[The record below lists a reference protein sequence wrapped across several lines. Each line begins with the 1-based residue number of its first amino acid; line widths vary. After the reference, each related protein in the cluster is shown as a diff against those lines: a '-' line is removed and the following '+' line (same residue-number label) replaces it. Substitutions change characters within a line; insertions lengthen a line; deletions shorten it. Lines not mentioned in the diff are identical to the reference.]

1 MKIWQLYSIFFLNM
15 TSLKTNRL
23 GITST
28 YFYRRSLYE
37 KNYTYIIYHLF
48 VFSHWIIL
56 FKLSVS
62 IDQLPHF
69 RSINLIPFYYPNK
82 TTYQI
87 REVLDNL
94 IIFIPFGLYLKT
106 LNINSERTIFLG
118 FLLSLSLELSQYIFC
133 LGASDITDLIT
144 NTTGVLVGVGLY
156 YLLKKIFKE
165 KTNKIILALAAIV
178 TILFIS
184 LIVIILINN

>member
-1 MKIWQLYSIFFLNM
+1 MLHQPIFIEGVFMKKTTHILFTIYLFLV
-15 TSLKTNRL
+15 
-23 GITST
+23 I
-28 YFYRRSLYE
+28 
-37 KNYTYIIYHLF
+37 
-48 VFSHWIIL
+48 WIIL

-106 LNINSERTIFLG
+106 LNTNSDRTIFLG

-133 LGASDITDLIT
+133 IGASDITDLIT
-144 NTTGVLVGVGLY
+144 NTTGAFIGVGLY

-178 TILFIS
+178 TILFVS
-184 LIVIILINN
+184 LIIIILINN

>member
-1 MKIWQLYSIFFLNM
+1 MKKTTHILFTIYIFLV
-15 TSLKTNRL
+15 
-23 GITST
+23 I
-28 YFYRRSLYE
+28 
-37 KNYTYIIYHLF
+37 
-48 VFSHWIIL
+48 WIIL

-69 RSINLIPFYYPNK
+69 RSIN
-82 TTYQI
+82 
-87 REVLDNL
+87 
-94 IIFIPFGLYLKT
+94 
-106 LNINSERTIFLG
+106 ERTVFLG

-133 LGASDITDLIT
+133 IGASDITDLIM

-178 TILFIS
+178 TILFVS
-184 LIVIILINN
+184 LIIIILINN

>member
-1 MKIWQLYSIFFLNM
+1 MKKTTHILFTIYIFLV
-15 TSLKTNRL
+15 
-23 GITST
+23 I
-28 YFYRRSLYE
+28 
-37 KNYTYIIYHLF
+37 
-48 VFSHWIIL
+48 WIIL
-56 FKLSVS
+56 FKFS
-62 IDQLPHF
+62 IEQLPHF
-69 RSINLIPFYYPNK
+69 RSFNLIPFYYPNE

-87 REVLDNL
+87 KEVLENM

-106 LNINSERTIFLG
+106 LNINSDRTIFLG

-178 TILFIS
+178 TILFVS
-184 LIVIILINN
+184 LIIIILINN